1 MYRKDFTT
9 AGRLLGKFAGA
20 RKLDKDVIK
29 EWFIYFYQCTEC
41 RRCSLFCPYGID
53 TAEITVIV
61 RQMLL
66 DLGLGIHWIMN
77 SVNDCNRTG
86 NHLGVQPHSMREIV
100 EFLCDDIET
109 ITGIRVDPPWNE
121 KGHEVIFITP
131 LGRLLRRSRHLHL
144 HGLPHAVP

>member
-1 MYRKDFTT
+1 MY
-9 AGRLLGKFAGA
+9 GSG
-20 RKLDKDVIK
+20 DKSGQRHIL
-29 EWFIYFYQCTEC
+29 
-41 RRCSLFCPYGID
+41 SGID

-131 LGRLLRRSRHLHL
+131 SGDYFADPGIYTFMGYLMLFHEIGLDYTLSTYASEGATSVPSSPSTWPRS
-144 HGLPHAVP
+144 